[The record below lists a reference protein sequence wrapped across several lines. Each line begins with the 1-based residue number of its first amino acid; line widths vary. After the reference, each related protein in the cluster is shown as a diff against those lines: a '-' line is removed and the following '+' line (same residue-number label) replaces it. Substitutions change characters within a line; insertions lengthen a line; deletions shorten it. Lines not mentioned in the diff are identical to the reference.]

1 MRLHLKIVPHQ
12 LGNNLNTLI
21 HPSSLIKHHTE
32 HKCKSQKSTEMSKQV
47 VNSDYLFTFPLYT
60 LLPCMLCYFI
70 WISVFSASINTK
82 RFFFFLEKSAK
93 HQTQNFSIELE
104 LIHLKRK
111 NIFWNYQFGLLWFI
125 DSLFS
130 LFFYLHV
137 HRYKQM
143 YTISAANC

>member
-60 LLPCMLCYFI
+60 LLPCMLYYFI

-82 RFFFFLEKSAK
+82 SFFFFRKISKASDTKFLYRIRINSFKEKK
-93 HQTQNFSIELE
+93 YI
-104 LIHLKRK
+104 LKLSVW
-111 NIFWNYQFGLLWFI
+111 IVMVYW
-125 DSLFS
+125 FS
-130 LFFYLHV
+130 LLPFFLSS
-137 HRYKQM
+137 RTQ
-143 YTISAANC
+143 I

>member
-82 RFFFFLEKSAK
+82 RFFFFRKISKASDTKFLYRIRINSFKEKK
-93 HQTQNFSIELE
+93 YI
-104 LIHLKRK
+104 LKLSVW
-111 NIFWNYQFGLLWFI
+111 IVMLYW
-125 DSLFS
+125 FS
-130 LFFYLHV
+130 LLPFFLSS
-137 HRYKQM
+137 RTQ
-143 YTISAANC
+143 I